1 MRLAA
6 FLFVSVALH
15 AVAVAYPAVFFERR
29 TQEPIP
35 VIVLYGSEPSGER
48 RGNGRAEG
56 NKSKPV
62 KARHLVSP
70 QRVQETGAEP
80 KKPTGESKAASEISP
95 NPTGVPGEMTTASVF
110 AAPQEAIGSFSK
122 HQENGS
128 AGDDGSGGGGNSE
141 FGPGSGMGSGDGNGR
156 SKFVQVDYAYSP
168 KPEYP
173 DSARREG
180 KEGRVILRVLVDE
193 QGRSKSVEVNRS
205 SGSQAL
211 DHAAA
216 NAMQRWRFSPA
227 RSGDTPVESWV
238 KIPIDFRLTDPK
250 D

>member
-1 MRLAA
+1 M
-6 FLFVSVALH
+6 
-15 AVAVAYPAVFFERR
+15 
-29 TQEPIP
+29 
-35 VIVLYGSEPSGER
+35 
-48 RGNGRAEG
+48 
-56 NKSKPV
+56 
-62 KARHLVSP
+62 
-70 QRVQETGAEP
+70 
-80 KKPTGESKAASEISP
+80 
-95 NPTGVPGEMTTASVF
+95 PGKIATTSIF
-110 AAPQEAIGSFSK
+110 AAPGDAIGSFSTPWG
-122 HQENGS
+122 NGS
-128 AGDDGSGGGGNSE
+128 DGDNGSGGEGNS
-141 FGPGSGMGSGDGNGR
+141 GSGSGSGIGSGDGHVG
-156 SKFVQVDYAYSP
+156 SKFVQVGYAYSP

-216 NAMQRWRFSPA
+216 NTMQRWRFSPA

-238 KIPIDFRLTDPK
+238 KIPIDFRLTDAK